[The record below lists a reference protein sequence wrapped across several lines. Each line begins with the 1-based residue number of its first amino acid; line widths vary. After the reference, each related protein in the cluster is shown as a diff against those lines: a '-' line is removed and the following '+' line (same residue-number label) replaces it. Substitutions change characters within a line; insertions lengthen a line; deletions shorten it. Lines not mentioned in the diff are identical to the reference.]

1 MVASCLQNMSNRVI
15 RAIARSAFM
24 VGFPHLCLFTGGS
37 PYESDMRKQR
47 KVLKCFWS
55 KVQSIPIGTNNLLV
69 AELDDFTIQFLL
81 WFWAVSTWL
90 TTCYNHCHSGAL
102 DLVRNMSNRFK
113 LPDLTKLF
121 GIMLVEC
128 WTCVCL
134 TKDATYF
141 WKAAAVSTLL
151 CSSVRGCMWM
161 SRSSMVEVTG
171 NYALLLSCDIAFRHH

>member
-128 WTCVCL
+128 WTCVYLGCNIFL
-134 TKDATYF
+134 K
-141 WKAAAVSTLL
+141 S
-151 CSSVRGCMWM
+151 CSCQHPFVLFCAWLHVDVQVQYGRGN
-161 SRSSMVEVTG
+161 R
-171 NYALLLSCDIAFRHH
+171 